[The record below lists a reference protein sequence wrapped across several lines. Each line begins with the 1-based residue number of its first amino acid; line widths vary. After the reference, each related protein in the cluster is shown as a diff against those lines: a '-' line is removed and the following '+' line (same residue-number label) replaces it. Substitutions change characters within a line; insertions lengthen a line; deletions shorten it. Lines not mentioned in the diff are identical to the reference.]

1 MTQIQ
6 ITDGLSTNILDDK
19 INSVQLN
26 ELEIK
31 LPKFLAKLFKRPEV
45 ATSFKLILST
55 ATHSFD
61 IIYPRCE
68 LSNLIQ
74 TRKMVNKDYDRFAKW
89 IGNNPPNLISVN
101 GKIYPPIKNTSKISR
116 IMELF
121 RRCA

>member
-45 ATSFKLILST
+45 ATSFKLIIST
-55 ATHSFD
+55 ATHSF
-61 IIYPRCE
+61 
-68 LSNLIQ
+68 Q

-89 IGNNPPNLISVN
+89 IGNNPQNLISVN
-101 GKIYPPIKNTSKISR
+101 GKIYPPIKKTSKISR
-116 IMELF
+116 IMDLF